1 MPFSPKSVFL
11 PHSCGV
17 SLHWCAGCVT
27 SPAGHILFG
36 RSFTCQST
44 VWYEITNCNHHSGLS
59 LTKQCF
65 CDTMSV
71 MDITKLYNYHKQRQG
86 IGMENQFIRHEPCFE
101 RILFVL
107 TLDRKK
113 MKERILIGEEQQIR
127 FRLNGSQNAEVLC
140 DMTRPLGTFLIN
152 FERDTDRDWNLYGLS
167 PLRQA
172 LHSNRWEQPEL
183 EQAAS
188 EFLWE
193 KYLSNDPLKMYVA
206 FRIWNSYLL
215 AREPRDRNAA
225 CDRFMDKMSSLT
237 GVFHNET
244 MSFDR
249 ETGKPKH
256 FQAGSLYF
264 KGAPSED
271 TRLDLWFPDNRRT
284 EECVSAYA
292 SLYPL
297 ITYYL
302 NRLNDW
308 GLCFRRCKVCGKY
321 FLAKSQRYEL
331 CSDNC
336 RKAQALQNKREFDER
351 ARENNYDLLYKNEC
365 QNWRNKINKA
375 KRTAGFPADQLEEML
390 TAFEAFKKEALKRK
404 KAVKEKTA
412 SPKEFTDWLY
422 QQSNIIINLSVY

>member
-1 MPFSPKSVFL
+1 
-11 PHSCGV
+11 
-17 SLHWCAGCVT
+17 
-27 SPAGHILFG
+27 
-36 RSFTCQST
+36 
-44 VWYEITNCNHHSGLS
+44 
-59 LTKQCF
+59 
-65 CDTMSV
+65 
-71 MDITKLYNYHKQRQG
+71 
-86 IGMENQFIRHEPCFE
+86 MENQFIRHEPCFE

-127 FRLNGSQNAEVLC
+127 FRLNGSQNTEVLC

-172 LHSNRWEQPEL
+172 LHSNRWKQPEL

-225 CDRFMDKMSSLT
+225 CDRFMDKMSRLT
-237 GVFHNET
+237 GVFQNET

-249 ETGKPKH
+249 ETGKPKQ

-302 NRLNDW
+302 NRLNDR

>member
-1 MPFSPKSVFL
+1 M
-11 PHSCGV
+11 
-17 SLHWCAGCVT
+17 
-27 SPAGHILFG
+27 
-36 RSFTCQST
+36 QSG
-44 VWYEITNCNHHSGLS
+44 NDNS
-59 LTKQCF
+59 
-65 CDTMSV
+65 
-71 MDITKLYNYHKQRQG
+71 R
-86 IGMENQFIRHEPCFE
+86 
-101 RILFVL
+101 LFVASRYGFGAFCHPFKESNFAD
-107 TLDRKK
+107 LDKPAPAERRK
-113 MKERILIGEEQQIR
+113 
-127 FRLNGSQNAEVLC
+127 ALC
-140 DMTRPLGTFLIN
+140 
-152 FERDTDRDWNLYGLS
+152 
-167 PLRQA
+167 
-172 LHSNRWEQPEL
+172 SNRRKQPEL

-188 EFLWE
+188 EFLWG

-206 FRIWNSYLL
+206 FRIWNNYLL

-237 GVFHNET
+237 GVFHNEA

-331 CSDNC
+331 CSDKC

-365 QNWRNKINKA
+365 QNWRNKINRVKN
-375 KRTAGFPADQLEEML
+375 TAGFPADRLEKKQA
-390 TAFEAFKKEALKRK
+390 AFADFKKEALQRK
-404 KAVKEKTA
+404 KAVKTGTA

-422 QQSNIIINLSVY
+422 QQSNVIVKLTEY